1 MYTLNIYDGEEVKSG
16 VVTVSDIGIEPI
28 LLVAAAYTDKYGK
41 VSVNKDNGTRLE
53 MFADGKQD
61 SEAFELTQGC
71 FDPFLATEFNV
82 NDRGR
87 SFTTTGNRTTTIYS
101 QLTSLIGTS
110 EKAAR
115 LYMSYVECWLNGT
128 SVEFDGC
135 TISPALLKEGHEV
148 N

>member
-41 VSVNKDNGTRLE
+41 VSVNKNDGTRLE

-71 FDPFLATEFNV
+71 FDPFLTTEFNV
-82 NDRGR
+82 NDHGR
-87 SFTTTGNRTTTIYS
+87 NFTTTGNRTTTIYS
-101 QLTSLIGTS
+101 QLTRLIGTS

-135 TISPALLKEGHEV
+135 TISLAPLKEGHET